1 MKIQNSLVLSLAL
14 IGLAVGACSASA
26 EHRSAGEV
34 VDDTSI
40 ATRTKTAL
48 LADSATDGLKID
60 VEVDRDKVQLNGFV
74 DSQAQVDRAGEIA
87 RSISGVVSVEN
98 NLKVSDG
105 GTRRVGEY
113 IDDKALSVSVK
124 SALANDALAPAS
136 EIDVEVNRGVVSL
149 GGYVD
154 SSAQR
159 DAAIAAAKGVKG
171 VERVI
176 DNLTVR

>member
-1 MKIQNSLVLSLAL
+1 MKIQSSLVLSLAL
-14 IGLAVGACSASA
+14 VCLALGACAASG
-26 EHRSAGEV
+26 EHRSTGQV

-40 ATRTKTAL
+40 AARTKTAL
-48 LADSATDGLKID
+48 LADTTTDGLNID

-87 RSISGVVSVEN
+87 RGISGVSSVKN

-105 GTRRVGEY
+105 TRQTGEY
-113 IDDKALSVSVK
+113 IDDKALSASVK
-124 SALANDALAPAS
+124 AALADDRVAPAA

-154 SSAQR
+154 TNAQR
-159 DAAIAAAKGVKG
+159 DAAVAAAKGVKG
-171 VERVI
+171 VQKVI
-176 DNLTVR
+176 NNLAVR

>member
-1 MKIQNSLVLSLAL
+1 MKTQSTLVLSLAL
-14 IGLAVGACSASA
+14 VCLALGACAASGP
-26 EHRSAGEV
+26 HRSTGQV
-34 VDDTSI
+34 IDDTTI

-48 LADSATDGLKID
+48 LADSTTDGLNID

-87 RSISGVVSVEN
+87 RSIPGVASVKN
-98 NLKVSDG
+98 NLKVSG
-105 GTRRVGEY
+105 GNRMTGEY

-124 SALANDALAPAS
+124 AALADDRLAPAS

-154 SSAQR
+154 SNAER
-159 DAAIAAAKGVKG
+159 DAAVAAVKGVKG
-171 VERVI
+171 VTKVI
-176 DNLTVR
+176 NNLAVR